1 MINLDDLMKRIE
13 KLEYHQRL
21 MAEMMPENGYP
32 FHRLIIRNGL
42 SEREVEEFFY
52 TCDRLSMKLEKQKA
66 EGFVYNTPL
75 FKEFEDELHAKLKV
89 HEIVESCI
97 VQNIYPA
104 LMKQLQK
111 SL

>member
-1 MINLDDLMKRIE
+1 MNELIKRIE

-21 MAEMMPENGYP
+21 MAEMIPDNGFP
-32 FHRLIIRNGL
+32 FYRLIIRNGL
-42 SEREVEEFFY
+42 SKKEVEELLVI
-52 TCDRLSMKLEKQKA
+52 CDRLSMKLKKQKA

-75 FKEFEDELHAKLKV
+75 FKEFEEGLHAMLDV
-89 HEIVESCI
+89 HEVVNSCL
-97 VQNIYPA
+97 VQNIYPV

>member
-1 MINLDDLMKRIE
+1 MMHELMKRIE

-21 MAEMMPENGYP
+21 MAEMMPENGFP
-32 FHRLIIRNGL
+32 FYRLIIRNGL
-42 SEREVEEFFY
+42 SEREVKEFFQ
-52 TCDRLSMKLEKQKA
+52 TCDRLSMKFEKQKA

-75 FKEFEDELHAKLKV
+75 FKEFEEGLHAKLKV
-89 HEIVESCI
+89 HEVVDSCL

-104 LMKQLQK
+104 LMVQLQK

>member
-1 MINLDDLMKRIE
+1 
-13 KLEYHQRL
+13 
-21 MAEMMPENGYP
+21 MAEMCLENGFP

-42 SEREVEEFFY
+42 SEKEVKEFFQ

-89 HEIVESCI
+89 HEVVDSCLI
-97 VQNIYPA
+97 QNIYPA
-104 LMKQLQK
+104 LMKQLKK

>member
-1 MINLDDLMKRIE
+1 MHELMKRIE
-13 KLEYHQRL
+13 KLEYHHRL
-21 MAEMMPENGYP
+21 MVEMCPENGFP
-32 FHRLIIRNGL
+32 FNRLIIRNGL
-42 SEREVEEFFY
+42 SEKEVKEFFQ

-89 HEIVESCI
+89 HEVVEGCL

-104 LMKQLQK
+104 LMKQFQK

>member
-1 MINLDDLMKRIE
+1 MDELMKRIE

-21 MAEMMPENGYP
+21 MVEMLPENGFP
-32 FHRLIIRNGL
+32 FYRLIIRNGL
-42 SEREVEEFFY
+42 SEKEVKEFFM

-75 FKEFEDELHAKLKV
+75 FKEFEAKLHAKLKV
-89 HEIVESCI
+89 HEVVDSCL
-97 VQNIYPA
+97 VQNMYPA
-104 LMKQLQK
+104 LMRQLKK